1 MEYVGTNEA
10 EKIIEYCVSFNLL
23 PDKKNRASHKN
34 SQKVSNFKSKLK
46 LGKNENTNIL
56 ISLIMKLIKGQRT
69 YSPET
74 KNEEEYKQIVNDLNY
89 IDMSPDDICVNIYR
103 SFVIQREQRN
113 QAVEDLYNQRIEYER
128 IIENKKQ
135 MIKDC
140 NTKINELNKLNN
152 DLHLQNDYLRD
163 KILSYDSDSDSAPLG
178 EVAAAIFAAT
188 ADKVDYNKM
197 DDINNLQAV
206 INSLQE
212 KLEDKDYE
220 INILKGKLNTCD
232 IKCSSEEEED
242 KVAEEAKLFFS
253 NLEKQNEEKR
263 LANRKKFGMI

>member
-135 MIKDC
+135 MIKDY

-152 DLHLQNDYLRD
+152 DLNLQNDHLRD
-163 KILSYDSDSDSAPLG
+163 KILSYDSDSDSAD
-178 EVAAAIFAAT
+178 EVAAA

-197 DDINNLQAV
+197 DDINNLQLV

-242 KVAEEAKLFFS
+242 MIAEEAKSFFS

>member
-1 MEYVGTNEA
+1 MEFIGTNEA
-10 EKIIEYCVSFNLL
+10 EKIIEYCVSFDLL
-23 PDKKNRASHKN
+23 PSKRETSADRN
-34 SQKVSNFKSKLK
+34 KVSNFKSKLK

-74 KNEEEYKQIVNDLNY
+74 KNEEEYRQIINDLNY

-135 MIKDC
+135 MIKEC

-152 DLHLQNDYLRD
+152 DLNLQNDHLRD

-178 EVAAAIFAAT
+178 EVAAA

-197 DDINNLQAV
+197 DDINNLQLV

-242 KVAEEAKLFFS
+242 MIAEEAKSFFS

>member
-135 MIKDC
+135 MIKEC

-152 DLHLQNDYLRD
+152 DLNLQNDHLRD
-163 KILSYDSDSDSAPLG
+163 KILSYDSDSDSAD
-178 EVAAAIFAAT
+178 EVAA

-197 DDINNLQAV
+197 DDINNLQLV

-242 KVAEEAKLFFS
+242 MIAEEAKSFFS